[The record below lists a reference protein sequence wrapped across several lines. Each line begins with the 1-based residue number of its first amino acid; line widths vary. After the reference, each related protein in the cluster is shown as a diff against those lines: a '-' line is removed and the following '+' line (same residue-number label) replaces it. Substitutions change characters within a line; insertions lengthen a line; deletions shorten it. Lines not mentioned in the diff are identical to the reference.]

1 MLGDNP
7 EKSKNPLK
15 KAMRRRNAKT
25 VQFAAPQYFEPSD
38 FDYSDEEDEGQE
50 RQLEQ
55 GDSSLQGQEQEQD
68 AKQGNGTET
77 AAVAPLKID
86 TQQSG
91 PVTNGIHRTQSN
103 ESMNSEKAASPEKPL
118 SSEAPTTNEAQ
129 DDLNLRPRNRIARN
143 TDSFYKDDSVE
154 TKKISLTPRLL
165 RGDSDANAPSEQ
177 SEGREKASLETFDRI
192 VAADN
197 EKPKDDKKKKEKKG
211 MLSGLFKRK
220 DKKAKPGESEV
231 EDAEKTSEDST
242 RVSPQSRESQESL
255 SGRLATLPQ
264 RQSSKLHKQPPTK
277 AATKISPV
285 QDGFQQRDTLSTTNA
300 DPKSSTAPEAQSYPN
315 TVQAS
320 ISDPSNGQ
328 GSYGDQ
334 PATQGNAQ
342 AGWISSTSSPAEK
355 KSFFSPLTTALRSSP
370 SNASLEGEPAVKA
383 VYAKK
388 AKHRFEIDAADS
400 EDEATPTTATT
411 LDRSISPSDSG
422 HPRDR
427 QPDPRPES
435 PAQGSPIEEPKEAPP
450 PPPSQPPPP
459 LVDASSTSEPPP
471 ISPPSPSQSSSP
483 SLVDVDTGND
493 VDRSTND
500 TTTSLRAD
508 AYTPST
514 TRSTPTWSDASL
526 RNYMDNN
533 QDIRDLLI
541 IVHDKSNIVPA
552 GPDHPMM
559 GNLFVTEKGRLAE
572 MQATLDS
579 MLTSWLSRKNST
591 LLSR

>member
-55 GDSSLQGQEQEQD
+55 GDSSLQEQGQD

-77 AAVAPLKID
+77 TAVAPLKID

-103 ESMNSEKAASPEKPL
+103 ESMNSEKAASPDKPL
-118 SSEAPTTNEAQ
+118 PSEAPTTNEAQ
-129 DDLNLRPRNRIARN
+129 DDLNLRPRNRAVRN

-177 SEGREKASLETFDRI
+177 SEGREKPSLEAFDRM
-192 VAADN
+192 VSADN

-231 EDAEKTSEDST
+231 DDPEKTSEDSI

-255 SGRLATLPQ
+255 SGRLATSPQ
-264 RQSSKLHKQPPTK
+264 RQSSKLQKQPPTRI
-277 AATKISPV
+277 ATKISPV
-285 QDGFQQRDTLSTTNA
+285 QDGFQQRETLSTTNT
-300 DPKSSTAPEAQSYPN
+300 DPKSSTPPEVQPLSN
-315 TVQAS
+315 TVRAA
-320 ISDPSNGQ
+320 ISDPSNGR

-334 PATQGNAQ
+334 PAAQ
-342 AGWISSTSSPAEK
+342 AEWISTTSSPAEK
-355 KSFFSPLTTALRSSP
+355 KSFFSPITTALRSSP

-400 EDEATPTTATT
+400 EDEATPTTATK
-411 LDRSISPSDSG
+411 LDQSISPLDSER
-422 HPRDR
+422 PRDR
-427 QPDPRPES
+427 QPDPRQE
-435 PAQGSPIEEPKEAPP
+435 SPIEEPKEAPP
-450 PPPSQPPPP
+450 PPPSQPPPL
-459 LVDASSTSEPPP
+459 LVDTSSTSEPPSM
-471 ISPPSPSQSSSP
+471 SPPSPSQSSSP

-500 TTTSLRAD
+500 TTTSPRAD

-541 IVHDKSNIVPA
+541 IVHDKSNVMPA

-572 MQATLDS
+572 MQTTLDS

>member
-55 GDSSLQGQEQEQD
+55 DDNSLQGQEQD

-77 AAVAPLKID
+77 AAVAPLKVD

-103 ESMNSEKAASPEKPL
+103 ESVNSDKTASPEKPL
-118 SSEAPTTNEAQ
+118 PSEATATNEAQ
-129 DDLNLRPRNRIARN
+129 DDLNSRPRNRIARN

-177 SEGREKASLETFDRI
+177 SEGREKPSLETFDRI
-192 VAADN
+192 VSADN

-220 DKKAKPGESEV
+220 DKKAKPAENEV
-231 EDAEKTSEDST
+231 EDTEKISEDST
-242 RVSPQSRESQESL
+242 RGSPQSRESQESL
-255 SGRLATLPQ
+255 SGRLATSPQ
-264 RQSSKLHKQPPTK
+264 RTSSKLHKQPPTK
-277 AATKISPV
+277 PATKISPV
-285 QDGFQQRDTLSTTNA
+285 QDGFQQRETLSTTNA
-300 DPKSSTAPEAQSYPN
+300 DPKSSTAPEAQSYSN
-315 TVQAS
+315 TVRAS

-328 GSYGDQ
+328 GSHGDQ
-334 PATQGNAQ
+334 PTTQGNAQ
-342 AGWISSTSSPAEK
+342 AEWISPTSSPAEK
-355 KSFFSPLTTALRSSP
+355 RSFFSPITTALRSSP
-370 SNASLEGEPAVKA
+370 SNASLEGEPAIKA

-400 EDEATPTTATT
+400 EDEATPTTATK
-411 LDRSISPSDSG
+411 LDQSISPSDSG
-422 HPRDR
+422 RPRDR
-427 QPDPRPES
+427 QPDPRQE
-435 PAQGSPIEEPKEAPP
+435 SPIEEPKEAPP
-450 PPPSQPPPP
+450 PPPSQPPP
-459 LVDASSTSEPPP
+459 LLADHSSTSEPPP
-471 ISPPSPSQSSSP
+471 MSPPSPSQSSSP
-483 SLVDVDTGND
+483 SLADVDTGND

-500 TTTSLRAD
+500 TTTSPRAD

-552 GPDHPMM
+552 GPDHPIM

>member
-55 GDSSLQGQEQEQD
+55 GDSSLQGQGQGQGQD
-68 AKQGNGTET
+68 VKQGNDTET
-77 AAVAPLKID
+77 AAVAPLKVD

-103 ESMNSEKAASPEKPL
+103 ESMNSEKAASPDKPL
-118 SSEAPTTNEAQ
+118 PPEATTTNEAQ
-129 DDLNLRPRNRIARN
+129 DDLNSRPRNRAVRN

-177 SEGREKASLETFDRI
+177 SEGREKPSIESFDRI
-192 VAADN
+192 VGADN

-220 DKKAKPGESEV
+220 DKKAKPGESEA
-231 EDAEKTSEDST
+231 DDTEKTSEDSI

-255 SGRLATLPQ
+255 SGKLATSPQ
-264 RQSSKLHKQPPTK
+264 RQSSKLQKQPPTRT
-277 AATKISPV
+277 ATKISPV
-285 QDGFQQRDTLSTTNA
+285 QDGSQQRETLSTTNA
-300 DPKSSTAPEAQSYPN
+300 DPRSSTPPEVQPLSN
-315 TVQAS
+315 TVRAA
-320 ISDPSNGQ
+320 ISDPLNGR

-342 AGWISSTSSPAEK
+342 GEWTSATSSPAEK
-355 KSFFSPLTTALRSSP
+355 KSFFSPITTALRSSP
-370 SNASLEGEPAVKA
+370 SNASLEGEPTVKA

-400 EDEATPTTATT
+400 EDEATPTTATK
-411 LDRSISPSDSG
+411 LDQGISPLDSG
-422 HPRDR
+422 RPRDR
-427 QPDPRPES
+427 QPDPRQE
-435 PAQGSPIEEPKEAPP
+435 SPIEEPKEAPP
-450 PPPSQPPPP
+450 PPPSQPPPF
-459 LVDASSTSEPPP
+459 LVDTSSASEPPSM
-471 ISPPSPSQSSSP
+471 SPPSPSQSSSP

-500 TTTSLRAD
+500 TTTSPRAD

-526 RNYMDNN
+526 RNYMDND

-541 IVHDKSNIVPA
+541 IVHDKSNVVPA

-591 LLSR
+591 LLSK

>member
-38 FDYSDEEDEGQE
+38 FDYSDEEDEGLE
-50 RQLEQ
+50 RPLEQ
-55 GDSSLQGQEQEQD
+55 GDSGLQEQGQD
-68 AKQGNGTET
+68 AKQGNGTE
-77 AAVAPLKID
+77 AVAVAPLKVD

-103 ESMNSEKAASPEKPL
+103 ESMNSDKAASPEKSLQP
-118 SSEAPTTNEAQ
+118 EATATNDAQ
-129 DDLNLRPRNRIARN
+129 DDVTPRPRNRAVRN

-165 RGDSDANAPSEQ
+165 RGDSDAGGSSEQ
-177 SEGREKASLETFDRI
+177 SEGREKPSIESFDRI
-192 VAADN
+192 VGADN
-197 EKPKDDKKKKEKKG
+197 EKPKDDKKKKEKKR
-211 MLSGLFKRK
+211 MLSGLFKRR
-220 DKKAKPGESEV
+220 DKKLKPGESDAD
-231 EDAEKTSEDST
+231 DAEKISEDSI

-255 SGRLATLPQ
+255 SGKLATSPQ
-264 RQSSKLHKQPPTK
+264 RQSSKLQKQPPTRP
-277 AATKISPV
+277 ATKISPV
-285 QDGFQQRDTLSTTNA
+285 QDSSQQRDALSTANP
-300 DPKSSTAPEAQSYPN
+300 DSNRSTSPEGQTFPN
-315 TVQAS
+315 TVRAV
-320 ISDPSNGQ
+320 ISEPSSGQ
-328 GSYGDQ
+328 DTHGDQ
-334 PATQGNAQ
+334 SATQGNAP
-342 AGWISSTSSPAEK
+342 AEWISATSSPAEK
-355 KSFFSPLTTALRSSP
+355 KPFFPPITTTIRSSP

-388 AKHRFEIDAADS
+388 AKHRFDIDAADS
-400 EDEATPTTATT
+400 EDEATPTTATKP
-411 LDRSISPSDSG
+411 DQSISPSDSG
-422 HPRDR
+422 RPQDR
-427 QPDPRPES
+427 QPDPRQEP
-435 PAQGSPIEEPKEAPP
+435 PMEEPKEAPP
-450 PPPSQPPPP
+450 PPPSQPLPL
-459 LVDASSTSEPPP
+459 LVDTPSTSEPPSM
-471 ISPPSPSQSSSP
+471 SPPSPSQSSSP

-500 TTTSLRAD
+500 TTTSPRAE

-526 RNYMDNN
+526 RNYMDNS

-541 IVHDKSNIVPA
+541 IVHDKSNVVPA

-579 MLTSWLSRKNST
+579 MLTSWLSRKTST

>member
-103 ESMNSEKAASPEKPL
+103 ESMNSEKTASPEKPL
-118 SSEAPTTNEAQ
+118 PSEATTTNEAQ

-192 VAADN
+192 VGADN
-197 EKPKDDKKKKEKKG
+197 EKPKEDKKKKEKKG

-231 EDAEKTSEDST
+231 DDTEKISEDSN

-255 SGRLATLPQ
+255 SGRPATLPQ

-285 QDGFQQRDTLSTTNA
+285 QDGFQQRETLSTTNA
-300 DPKSSTAPEAQSYPN
+300 DPKVSTTPEAQSYPN
-315 TVQAS
+315 TVRAG
-320 ISDPSNGQ
+320 ISNPSNGQ
-328 GSYGDQ
+328 GSPGDQ
-334 PATQGNAQ
+334 LATQGNTQ
-342 AGWISSTSSPAEK
+342 ADWISPTSSSAE
-355 KSFFSPLTTALRSSP
+355 
-370 SNASLEGEPAVKA
+370 
-383 VYAKK
+383 
-388 AKHRFEIDAADS
+388 
-400 EDEATPTTATT
+400 
-411 LDRSISPSDSG
+411 
-422 HPRDR
+422 
-427 QPDPRPES
+427 
-435 PAQGSPIEEPKEAPP
+435 
-450 PPPSQPPPP
+450 
-459 LVDASSTSEPPP
+459 
-471 ISPPSPSQSSSP
+471 
-483 SLVDVDTGND
+483 
-493 VDRSTND
+493 
-500 TTTSLRAD
+500 
-508 AYTPST
+508 
-514 TRSTPTWSDASL
+514 
-526 RNYMDNN
+526 
-533 QDIRDLLI
+533 
-541 IVHDKSNIVPA
+541 
-552 GPDHPMM
+552 
-559 GNLFVTEKGRLAE
+559 
-572 MQATLDS
+572 
-579 MLTSWLSRKNST
+579 
-591 LLSR
+591 

>member
-55 GDSSLQGQEQEQD
+55 GDSSQQGQEQD

-77 AAVAPLKID
+77 AAVAPLKVD

-103 ESMNSEKAASPEKPL
+103 DSMNSDRAASPEKALP
-118 SSEAPTTNEAQ
+118 SEATTTNEAQ
-129 DDLNLRPRNRIARN
+129 DDLNLRPRNRAVRN

-177 SEGREKASLETFDRI
+177 SEGREKPSLESFDRI
-192 VAADN
+192 VGADN
-197 EKPKDDKKKKEKKG
+197 EKPKDDKRKKEKKG

-231 EDAEKTSEDST
+231 DDTEKISEDSI

-255 SGRLATLPQ
+255 SGRLATSPQ

-285 QDGFQQRDTLSTTNA
+285 QDGFQQREALSTTNA
-300 DPKSSTAPEAQSYPN
+300 DPKSSTSPEAQSFPN
-315 TVQAS
+315 TARAA

-328 GSYGDQ
+328 GSHGDQ

-342 AGWISSTSSPAEK
+342 AGWISPTSSPAEK
-355 KSFFSPLTTALRSSP
+355 KSFFSPITTALRSSP
-370 SNASLEGEPAVKA
+370 SNASLEGEPAIKA

-388 AKHRFEIDAADS
+388 AKQRFEIDAADS
-400 EDEATPTTATT
+400 EDEATPTTATE
-411 LDRSISPSDSG
+411 LDQSILPLDSG
-422 HPRDR
+422 RSRDR
-427 QPDPRPES
+427 QPDLRQQS
-435 PAQGSPIEEPKEAPP
+435 PARASPIEEPNEAPP
-450 PPPSQPPPP
+450 PPPSQPPPL
-459 LVDASSTSEPPP
+459 LVDTSSASEPPS

-500 TTTSLRAD
+500 TTTSPRAD
-508 AYTPST
+508 TYTPST

-533 QDIRDLLI
+533 EDIRDLLI
-541 IVHDKSNIVPA
+541 IVHDKSNVVPA
-552 GPDHPMM
+552 GPEHPMM

-579 MLTSWLSRKNST
+579 MLTNWLSRKTST